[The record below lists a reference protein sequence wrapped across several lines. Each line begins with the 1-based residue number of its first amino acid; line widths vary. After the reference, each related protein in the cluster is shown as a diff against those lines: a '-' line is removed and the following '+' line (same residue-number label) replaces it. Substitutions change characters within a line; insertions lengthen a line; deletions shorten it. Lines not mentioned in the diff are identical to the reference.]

1 MLRKSR
7 EKSLKNMSTKI
18 VEKKVRKKTKGHK
31 KSQEKNRSKKNQRQN
46 LHGTNRAQYK
56 MYKTLL
62 TINYY

>member
-1 MLRKSR
+1 
-7 EKSLKNMSTKI
+7 MSTKI